1 MNTAASVYSKLSTA
15 LAAFLG
21 KYDTP
26 GGLTP
31 AIRILPVPENFT
43 PPLTGLEVLI
53 RRPKLTPEPLQN
65 REYHEL
71 GTIHV
76 RIVAHGSVRLD
87 TPMQRVNALYPLA
100 TVRYIPETEEYP
112 AQATIQIPTQ

>member
-1 MNTAASVYSKLSTA
+1 MNTAVTVYSTLGA
-15 LAAFLG
+15 RLAAFLG

-26 GGLTP
+26 AGLTP
-31 AIRILPVPENFT
+31 AVRILPVPANWT
-43 PPLTGLEVLI
+43 PPITGLEVLI
-53 RRPKLTPEPLQN
+53 RRPEFSPEPLQN
-65 REYHEL
+65 MEYHEHGL
-71 GTIHV
+71 IHV